1 MHPTWIAVSLVAA
14 FALCGCGGD
23 RTTTGAGS
31 GAGGGAALAAITGGS
46 ILGAGVIDTP
56 PAAIKSPR
64 DIDPGGAPY
73 R

>member
-1 MHPTWIAVSLVAA
+1 MHRIWIAVSLAGA
-14 FALCGCGGD
+14 FALCGCGSD
-23 RTTTGAGS
+23 RAATGAGP

-56 PAAIKSPR
+56 PVAVTSPR
-64 DIDPGGAPY
+64 DIDPARAPY